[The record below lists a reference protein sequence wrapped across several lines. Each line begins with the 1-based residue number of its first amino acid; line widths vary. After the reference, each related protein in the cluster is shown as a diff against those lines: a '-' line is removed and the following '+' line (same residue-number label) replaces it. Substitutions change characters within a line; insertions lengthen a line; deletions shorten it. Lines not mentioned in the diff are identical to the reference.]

1 MRILSWGLSSLF
13 FVTTAACGGSVV
25 LFASDGGVDNGEDA
39 SSGSSSGSS
48 SGGVKGTS
56 SNQGGSTGTSSP
68 GEPAGD
74 DAGCST
80 TALTFAPP
88 ASTAACW
95 SCVQTGCATQLAACA
110 ADCSCD
116 ATVAGDVSCVNSGT
130 NPSACI
136 GPNIVPDNDDALT
149 AVATC
154 VLEASAECNCNNPPP
169 DASAGCVQT
178 GGGGGGGNGNC
189 TSNFS
194 EMCENT
200 NYQVV
205 CACPESECFCFNDA
219 TPDAGTTVV
228 KFDGCPY
235 CPGGPGPNSTTDLL
249 SLCGFPH

>member
-1 MRILSWGLSSLF
+1 MRIPSWGLPSILF
-13 FVTTAACGGSVV
+13 VATTACGGSVG
-25 LFASDGGVDNGEDA
+25 LSASDGGVANGEDA
-39 SSGSSSGSS
+39 SSGG
-48 SGGVKGTS
+48 KTMPTS
-56 SNQGGSTGTSSP
+56 PSQG
-68 GEPAGD
+68 EAGD

-80 TALTFAPP
+80 SALTFAPP

-116 ATVAGDVSCVNSGT
+116 ATVAGDVSCVNGGA
-130 NPSACI
+130 NPSACFGLNI
-136 GPNIVPDNDDALT
+136 GAGNDDALS

-154 VLEASAECNCNNPPP
+154 VLEASAECNCNGPPP

-178 GGGGGGGNGNC
+178 GGGGSGGNGNC

-200 NYQVV
+200 NYQVL
-205 CACPESECFCFNDA
+205 CACPESRCFCFNGAD
-219 TPDAGTTVV
+219 PDAGTTVV

-249 SLCGFPH
+249 SLCGFPPLRGN